1 MKVSLPRRAL
11 ALLLVSLSFAPAALQ
26 AGPFQFHHRQQPA
39 SREVWQRTELYFGSD
54 EHNGSVVSKS
64 AFAQFVDSEVTP
76 KFPDGL
82 TVLTGY
88 GQFLDSEGIVEKER
102 SMVLILF
109 YPLTDFDANQKLTE
123 IRDCY
128 KKRFNQES
136 VLRVDS
142 LSYVSF

>member
-1 MKVSLPRRAL
+1 MKIFPSRRAL
-11 ALLLVSLSFAPAALQ
+11 ALLLVSLSFGSATLPAAE
-26 AGPFQFHHRQQPA
+26 FQNPHRRRPA
-39 SREVWQRTELYFGSD
+39 AREVWTRTELYFGSD
-54 EHNGSVVSKS
+54 EHNGSVVSES
-64 AFAQFVDSEVTP
+64 DFAQFVDSDVTP

-88 GQFLDSEGIVEKER
+88 GQFLDAEGVVEKER

-109 YPLTDFDANQKLTE
+109 YPLTEFDAHEKIAQ
-123 IRDCY
+123 IRDSC

>member
-1 MKVSLPRRAL
+1 MKISLSRRTL
-11 ALLLVSLSFAPAALQ
+11 ALLLASLSFGSAALPAAE
-26 AGPFQFHHRQQPA
+26 FQNHHRRRPA
-39 SREVWQRTELYFGSD
+39 AREVWTRTELYFGSD
-54 EHNGSVVSKS
+54 EHNGSAVSES
-64 AFAQFVDSEVTP
+64 DFVQFVDSEVTP

-88 GQFLDSEGIVEKER
+88 GQFLDAEGIVEKER

-109 YPLTDFDANQKLTE
+109 YPLTEFDANEKIAR
-123 IRDCY
+123 IRDRY
-128 KKRFNQES
+128 KEKFNQES